1 MVWLYVLVTVA
12 MGMLLA
18 LQAGINAEL
27 RRWVGGPLRATFVSV
42 LFSFTLAGLTLVATS
57 LAQRRPWPSGHHL
70 ASAPWWVW
78 IGGILGAVYV
88 AATVMLVPRL
98 GAFAFIALVVVGQML
113 ASLLLDHFG
122 LVGLARQP
130 ITAGRALGAVFLVIG
145 VVLIRRV

>member
-1 MVWLYVLVTVA
+1 MVWLYAVVTIV

-18 LQAGINAEL
+18 LQAGVNAEL

-42 LFSFTLAGLTLVATS
+42 VFSFTLAGATLAASS
-57 LAQRRPWPSGHHL
+57 LLQRRPWPTAAHL

-78 IGGILGAVYV
+78 IGGVLGATYV

-98 GAFAFIALVVVGQML
+98 GAFLFLALVVVGQML

-130 ITAGRALGAVFLVIG
+130 ITAGRALGAVLLVVG
-145 VVLIRRV
+145 VVLCRRA